1 METCSSKTR
10 YLQYMRENLL
20 ANADDFTSSGFE
32 STYLKKKNTQRYDIY
47 FDFRVTK
54 QVFHSQI

>member
-1 METCSSKTR
+1 
-10 YLQYMRENLL
+10 MRENLL